1 MSELIFK
8 NYKPRCSS
16 LGHLMTNLPTAITEE
31 EKSELNDLLNELES
45 GVNANGRK
53 TKWTDT
59 KASRVKS
66 LQKKLKGEDELSSGI
81 MNHLDDVF
89 RSKFWL
95 RRRHLTNKYL
105 EKGLLCE
112 QDILD
117 LVSKADGDFY
127 QKNDEHFSNNY
138 IQGSWDNFK
147 QKVRDTKANYDL
159 KTFEEADLSSLYKW
173 QLHGYAFLA
182 KEHYN
187 LPEYPESELIFGLVN
202 GLQHQIQSET
212 TRQFYANGCP
222 DDDNDD
228 WLEIKCQ
235 IERNH
240 IFDKALFV
248 RDFPQ
253 YQFENPIWEYD
264 IPAVF
269 RLKKFDVITT
279 DEEVEHIKRRTLMAR
294 IYLCEK
300 EAAVYEKL
308 NKK

>member
-16 LGHLMTNLPTAITEE
+16 LGHLLTNLPTPITEE
-31 EKSELNDLLNELES
+31 EKIELNDLLKELES

-59 KASRVKS
+59 KASRVKA
-66 LQKKLKGEDELSSGI
+66 LQRKLKGEDELSAGI

-89 RSKFWL
+89 RSQFWK

-112 QDILD
+112 QDVLD
-117 LVSKADGDFY
+117 LLSKADNDFY
-127 QKNDEHFSNNY
+127 IKNDEHFNNEY
-138 IQGSWDNFK
+138 IQGSWDSFK
-147 QKVRDTKANYDL
+147 IKIIDTKANHDL
-159 KTFEEADLSSLYKW
+159 KTFDEAELTSVYKW
-173 QLHGYAFLA
+173 QLHGYSFLA

-187 LPEYPESELIFGLVN
+187 LPDYPEAELVYGLVN
-202 GLQHQIQSET
+202 SPLHQIQSET
-212 TRQFYANGCP
+212 TRQFYDNGCP
-222 DDDNDD
+222 DNDNEY
-228 WLEIKCQ
+228 WIEIKRQ

-248 RDFPQ
+248 RDYPQ
-253 YQFENPIWEYD
+253 YQFENSIWEYD
-264 IPAVF
+264 IPPIF
-269 RLKKFDVITT
+269 RLKKFEVTT
-279 DEEVEHIKRRTLMAR
+279 TQEEVDHIKRRTLMAR

-300 EAAVYEKL
+300 EAAVYKKL
-308 NKK
+308 NLP